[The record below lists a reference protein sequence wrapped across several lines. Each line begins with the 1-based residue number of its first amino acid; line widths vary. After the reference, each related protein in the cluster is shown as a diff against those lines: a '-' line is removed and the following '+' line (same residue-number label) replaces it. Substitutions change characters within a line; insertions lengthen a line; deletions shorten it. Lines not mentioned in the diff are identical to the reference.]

1 MAVTLDTLVIEY
13 EIRNKHLKS
22 QLRASERAVQRSTK
36 KQEKAF
42 QGLSAAATKG
52 FAGMAAALTAAIG
65 VSTLKNIVKLS
76 DEIVRLNARLNATT
90 GSAENAAEAMA
101 FLKKTA
107 KEQSID
113 LLALGDAYTRLL
125 PSVQTN
131 IITMAEMRTIMK
143 LTNANIKALGL
154 SGNEVK
160 AIYLGLSQA
169 LGSGTV
175 TMEDL
180 RQVTDRLPGVL
191 NVMAK
196 STGKSVNEF
205 KKLIATGKIT
215 ADMIKGP
222 LIEAMKRNEGAA
234 IKMAGTAES
243 TEVRMDNSFRRLAA
257 ALGKSGVDTVYIKT
271 KESLTELMDTV
282 SDFIAQ
288 SDNLGKTLLRMYIY
302 PLQVLRRLAPETAK
316 SFEEFVGLIKK
327 ESDPLKTSLVIS
339 ADKMG
344 DLAIGTDIVK
354 DHVQELT
361 DKNYKL
367 ATSFDSAATSADRY
381 AAAAAAAA
389 AAAISDPEAEDPAGT
404 FDIMTGKSSMNTAS
418 GPRRDLTIGDDRGFS
433 VNNPLASILAPQSNA
448 PAFAVEPVD
457 TSLLNPEPDLNI
469 PSPMTRP
476 ESVEDQAE
484 EFQRRKDALENL
496 IESQMTEKQVID
508 AWYKEQKTT
517 LKEAKESELLLAW
530 HYNDKMELLNKE
542 HKRRLAKIEKDGEK
556 TTLTAMIKGFAAR
569 AQALGIGGKK
579 LFQIQK
585 ASALAQGVL
594 DMRGSVMA
602 AFNWGSKL
610 GGPVGGALAAAAA
623 GAAQLAQLNAI
634 RSASYGGGGGSS
646 AGGGGGGGGA
656 SMAAATT
663 QPQAQEQAQAP
674 QDININVSG
683 FGGDEVLRPSDIR
696 VILDQIN
703 DAISDGARINSIGLA

>member
-13 EIRNKHLKS
+13 EIRNKQLKS

-52 FAGMAAALTAAIG
+52 FAGMAAALTAALG
-65 VSTLKNIVKLS
+65 VSTLVNIAKLS

-113 LLALGDAYTRLL
+113 LLVLGDAYTRLL

-143 LTNANIKALGL
+143 LTNDNIKALGL
-154 SGNEVK
+154 SGSEVK

-180 RQVTDRLPGVL
+180 RQTTDRLPGSL
-191 NVMAK
+191 SAIAK
-196 STGKSVNEF
+196 SMGLAVNEF
-205 KKLIATGKIT
+205 KKLISTGKVT

-222 LIEAMKRNEGAA
+222 LIDAFKTNEGAA
-234 IKMAGTAES
+234 LKMEGTLES
-243 TEVRMDNSFRRLAA
+243 VNVRLANSYRDLA
-257 ALGKSGVDTVYIKT
+257 ATMGESGVNTAFTET
-271 KESLTELMDTV
+271 KEGLIQLMDTV
-282 SDFIAQ
+282 NDFIAQ
-288 SDNLGKTLLRMYIY
+288 SDNLGKTLIRAYLHPLSILR
-302 PLQVLRRLAPETAK
+302 VLAPETAK

-327 ESDPLKTSLVIS
+327 ESDTLKTSLVIS

-367 ATSFDSAATSADRY
+367 ATSFDTAATSADKY

-389 AAAISDPEAEDPAGT
+389 AAAISDPEAEGPAGT
-404 FDIMTGKSSMNTAS
+404 YDIMTGKSSMNTAS

-433 VNNPLASILAPQSNA
+433 VNNPLASILAPQGNA
-448 PAFAVEPVD
+448 FSVEPVD
-457 TSLLNPEPDLNI
+457 TSLLNPEPDLNL
-469 PSPMTRP
+469 PTPMMRP
-476 ESVEDQAE
+476 EGVEDQAE

-542 HKRRLAKIEKDGEK
+542 HKRRLAKIEKDGDK
-556 TTLTAMIKGFAAR
+556 TTLTGMIKGFSSK

-594 DMRGSVMA
+594 DMRKSVMA
-602 AFNWGSKL
+602 AHAWGSIK

-623 GAAQLAQLNAI
+623 AAAQLAQLNAI

-663 QPQAQEQAQAP
+663 QPQAQEQEQAP

-683 FGGDEVLRPSDIR
+683 FGGDEILRPSDIR
-696 VILDQIN
+696 VILEQIN
-703 DAISDGARINSIGLA
+703 DAISDGARINSIGLAS